1 MQIAID
7 GPAGAGKSTIAKLIA
22 KKYKYVYI
30 DTGAMYRAMALYM
43 DKNNID
49 YRKEKEVSLK
59 CSEAVID
66 LKYEQGTLSIYL
78 NNEDVSN
85 KIRTQ
90 RIGEIASV
98 ISTYAEVRKQL
109 VAMQRHLASSQNVVM
124 DGRDIGTNVLPY
136 AELKIYLN
144 ASVDIRAIRRAK
156 ELEEKGESVNLEEIK
171 SQIEQRDLRDKT
183 RAMNPLEK
191 AHDAL
196 EIDTSDMNIEQVVQ
210 RIDLEYTKICQSQ

>member
-59 CSEAVID
+59 CSETVID

-144 ASVDIRAIRRAK
+144 ASVDIRAMRRAK

>member
-171 SQIEQRDLRDKT
+171 SHIEQRDLRDKT
-183 RAMNPLEK
+183 RAMNPLKK

-210 RIDLEYTKICQSQ
+210 RIDLEYTKTCQSQ